1 MTETF
6 RQPLPA
12 AALLVDGDNLPAT
25 LAPVLLRAC
34 GAAPAIRR
42 VYGDLTTCKGWAD
55 LAGLRLMHAG
65 TGKNAA
71 DLLLTIDAMDLA
83 LTGGISRF
91 FIASSDGDF
100 SHLAHRLREA
110 GHDVTGLG
118 EAKTPQRFRAA
129 CARFVILGNAP
140 APAPA
145 PVDPLSK
152 VVAALRAAGNQA
164 RVQELGAR
172 AGLRIS
178 DLPAASWRQFLTAH
192 PQTFELDPKGPDA
205 RVRLVAR

>member
-12 AALLVDGDNLPAT
+12 AALLVDGDNMPAT
-25 LAPVLLRAC
+25 LAPALLQAC
-34 GAAPAIRR
+34 GAPPAIRR
-42 VYGDLTTCKGWAD
+42 VYGDLTICKGWAD
-55 LAGLRLMHAG
+55 VAGLRPLHAG

-71 DLLLTIDAMDLA
+71 DLLLTIDALDLA
-83 LTGGISRF
+83 LTGGITRF
-91 FIASSDGDF
+91 FLASSDGDF

-118 EAKTPQRFRAA
+118 QAKTPQRFRAA
-129 CARFVILGNAP
+129 CARFVILSNAP
-140 APAPA
+140 DPAPT
-145 PVDPLSK
+145 PIDPLSK
-152 VVAALRAAGNQA
+152 VVAALRASGNEA
-164 RVQELGAR
+164 RVQELGTK

-178 DLPAASWRQFLTAH
+178 DIPAANWRQFLTAH
-192 PQTFELDPKGPDA
+192 PGIFDLDPKGPDA